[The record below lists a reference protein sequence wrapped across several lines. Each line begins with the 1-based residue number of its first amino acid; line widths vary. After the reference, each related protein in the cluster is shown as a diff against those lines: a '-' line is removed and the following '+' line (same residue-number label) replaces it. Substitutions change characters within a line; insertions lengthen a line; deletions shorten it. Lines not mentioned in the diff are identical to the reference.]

1 MNIMKNLK
9 FTKTHEWVKAETN
22 EDYTIGITE
31 HAQELLGDMVY
42 IELPAIGTKI
52 QAGQSFGVVESVKA
66 ASDVYAPVSGTVT
79 EINTP
84 LESNPALLN
93 SDPYGQGWMI
103 KIKPS
108 QPEEINTLLKEEDYQ
123 QSILEH

>member
-1 MNIMKNLK
+1 MKNLK
-9 FTKTHEWVKAETN
+9 FTRTHEWVKVEAN
-22 EDYTIGITE
+22 QDYTIGITD

-42 IELPAIGTKI
+42 IELPAIGTAI
-52 QAGQSFGVVESVKA
+52 IAGKPFGVVESVKA

-79 EINTP
+79 EINSP
-84 LESNPALLN
+84 LENNPALLN

-108 QPEEINTLLKEEDYQ
+108 QPEELNSLLKEEDYQ
-123 QSILEH
+123 QSLLEQ